1 MKEIFPSLA
10 ASASSNVQETMREMD
25 SYCAGYHIDIM
36 DGKFV
41 PHMTNG
47 VEWVN
52 AIALLTDK
60 KIWIHAMVENPSSL
74 IDRLMVPPESIV
86 SIHIEAKQ
94 EIKKNLIKIKEK
106 KWTTSL
112 AINPKTDVRE
122 CFQFLTQDVDH
133 ILIMSVEPGSSGQQF
148 LERSIEKIKTLVAY
162 RAAQS
167 LSFTIAID
175 GGVNAQ
181 NIARMAYLG
190 VDQFAIGSGVFAQPD
205 PVNALKELQELM
217 RSY

>member
-52 AIALLTDK
+52 AIAPLTDK

-74 IDRLMVPPESIV
+74 IDALALPSASIV
-86 SIHIEAKQ
+86 SIHIEVKQ

-106 KWTTSL
+106 KWIASL
-112 AINPKTDVRE
+112 AINPKTDVSE
-122 CFQFLTQDVDH
+122 CFQFLTHDVEH
-133 ILIMSVEPGSSGQQF
+133 VLIMSVEPGSSGQQF
-148 LERSIEKIKTLVAY
+148 LEHSIEKIKTLVAY
-162 RAAQS
+162 RTAQG
-167 LSFTIAID
+167 LSFTIAVD

-181 NIARMAYLG
+181 NIARMAHLG
-190 VDQFAIGSGVFAQPD
+190 VDQFAVGSAIFNDAD
-205 PVNALKELQELM
+205 PVKALKQLAAKL
-217 RSY
+217 